1 MSTSRA
7 TWSSRKDKACSECGA
22 SSTGARN
29 TRGLGGAERGWV
41 FGVVGSESVA
51 TSRGFAPS
59 PVASRG
65 VLLMVAWEEEADL
78 AIARVF
84 SLHAFVCDENSRKLF
99 RRFFLVLFLVSPV
112 KSVADDH

>member
-1 MSTSRA
+1 
-7 TWSSRKDKACSECGA
+7 
-22 SSTGARN
+22 
-29 TRGLGGAERGWV
+29 
-41 FGVVGSESVA
+41 
-51 TSRGFAPS
+51 
-59 PVASRG
+59 
-65 VLLMVAWEEEADL
+65 MVAWEEEADL